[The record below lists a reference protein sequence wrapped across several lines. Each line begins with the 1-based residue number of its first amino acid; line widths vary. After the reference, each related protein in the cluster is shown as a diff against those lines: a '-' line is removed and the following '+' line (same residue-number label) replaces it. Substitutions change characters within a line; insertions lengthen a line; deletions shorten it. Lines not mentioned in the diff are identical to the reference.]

1 MVAVGWV
8 MEFGSQRSCNSLTE
22 SPKKD
27 NVRTGSVLGP
37 VDELTAGSLWEIS
50 LFSECH
56 RHSKIQDTTEPE
68 KNVKNSALST
78 KGMQR

>member
-1 MVAVGWV
+1 MSRLLARTFTTFTQIECLAMVAVGWV

-37 VDELTAGSLWEIS
+37 VDELTAGSPLGNLS
-50 LFSECH
+50 LF
-56 RHSKIQDTTEPE
+56 
-68 KNVKNSALST
+68 
-78 KGMQR
+78 

>member
-1 MVAVGWV
+1 MSRLLARMFTTFTQIEWLAMVAFGCV

-37 VDELTAGSLWEIS
+37 VDELTAGFPVGNLS
-50 LFSECH
+50 LF
-56 RHSKIQDTTEPE
+56 
-68 KNVKNSALST
+68 
-78 KGMQR
+78 

>member
-1 MVAVGWV
+1 MVALGWV

-37 VDELTAGSLWEIS
+37 VDELTAGFPVGNLS
-50 LFSECH
+50 LF
-56 RHSKIQDTTEPE
+56 
-68 KNVKNSALST
+68 
-78 KGMQR
+78 